1 MFTKNHYKGIIE
13 RIKDLK
19 QLIKTKP
26 YLTNNH
32 NIISEKQ
39 DIMDDLLL
47 AIIFT
52 PFLLAV
58 DLIALP
64 FELIYLILYEII
76 WKEKR

>member
-1 MFTKNHYKGIIE
+1 MFTKYYYKDIIE

-26 YLTNNH
+26 YLVDDPD
-32 NIISEKQ
+32 IISEKQ
-39 DIMDDLLL
+39 DIICDLLL
-47 AIIFT
+47 AIIIT
-52 PFLLAV
+52 PLILLV
-58 DLIALP
+58 DLTALP

>member
-1 MFTKNHYKGIIE
+1 MFTKYYYKGIIE

-26 YLTNNH
+26 YLVDDPD
-32 NIISEKQ
+32 IISEKQ
-39 DIMDDLLL
+39 DIIDDLSL

-64 FELIYLILYEII
+64 FELIYLILYKVI
-76 WKEKR
+76 WKER

>member
-1 MFTKNHYKGIIE
+1 MFTKYYYKDIIE

-19 QLIKTKP
+19 QLIKTKS
-26 YLTNNH
+26 YLADDPD
-32 NIISEKQ
+32 IISEKQ

-52 PFLLAV
+52 PLILLV

-64 FELIYLILYEII
+64 FELIYLILYKVI
-76 WKEKR
+76 WKER